1 MACENSPLL
10 LLRLEHQLSSQGQL
24 FYRTKLFGDWP
35 TIIMERRGVG
45 VDEGKEGIKKSNGAK
60 VRQDMKY
67 GRKRA
72 NKGEEKV
79 R

>member
-1 MACENSPLL
+1 
-10 LLRLEHQLSSQGQL
+10 
-24 FYRTKLFGDWP
+24 
-35 TIIMERRGVG
+35 MERRGVG

-72 NKGEEKV
+72 NKREEKV

>member
-1 MACENSPLL
+1 M
-10 LLRLEHQLSSQGQL
+10 
-24 FYRTKLFGDWP
+24 
-35 TIIMERRGVG
+35 G